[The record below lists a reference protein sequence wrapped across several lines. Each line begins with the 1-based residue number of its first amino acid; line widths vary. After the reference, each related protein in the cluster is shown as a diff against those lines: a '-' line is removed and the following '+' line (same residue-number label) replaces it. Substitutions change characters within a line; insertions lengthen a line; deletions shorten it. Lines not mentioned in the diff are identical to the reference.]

1 MDHSTYFWTK
11 HIQHHG
17 MEPSLSWF
25 WLPNK
30 GVVGNILSYKII
42 HYTRCKSGIPPIDPI
57 YEPTFMQERCR
68 TPSIPNNLS
77 RSFLSSLYQ
86 IICRSHSLI
95 SSLHSTHKQVFPLA
109 TPSTY
114 RKFATMIKFYGK
126 CLFHT
131 KEKLNMYCDFFWRKF
146 WKGIYT
152 FDMKTTAIL
161 QEWGSSF
168 Y

>member
-1 MDHSTYFWTK
+1 MNCIISCHKKMKWTTTYFWTK

-42 HYTRCKSGIPPIDPI
+42 HYTRCKNGIPPIDPI
-57 YEPTFMQERCR
+57 YEPTFMRERCS

-77 RSFLSSLYQ
+77 RKFLSSLYQ
-86 IICRSHSLI
+86 IICRVRSLI
-95 SSLHSTHKQVFPLA
+95 SSLHSTHKQVVPHA

-114 RKFATMIKFYGK
+114 RQVVTMIKF
-126 CLFHT
+126 
-131 KEKLNMYCDFFWRKF
+131 
-146 WKGIYT
+146 
-152 FDMKTTAIL
+152 
-161 QEWGSSF
+161 
-168 Y
+168 

>member
-57 YEPTFMQERCR
+57 YEPTFMRERCS
-68 TPSIPNNLS
+68 TPSIPNN
-77 RSFLSSLYQ
+77 
-86 IICRSHSLI
+86 
-95 SSLHSTHKQVFPLA
+95 

-114 RKFATMIKFYGK
+114 RQVVTMIKFYGK

-152 FDMKTTAIL
+152 FDTKTTAIL
-161 QEWGSSF
+161 QEWGSTF